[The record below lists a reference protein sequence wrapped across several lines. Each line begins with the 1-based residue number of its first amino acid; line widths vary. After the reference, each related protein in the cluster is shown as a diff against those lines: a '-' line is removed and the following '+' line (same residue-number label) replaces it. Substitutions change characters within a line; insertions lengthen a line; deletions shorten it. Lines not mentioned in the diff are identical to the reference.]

1 MENNDWDEIKKYSEK
16 YEKENIDKY
25 GINLNEQLDK
35 IIQKKYDCLTSIVF
49 CLEDSIKDEALPM
62 AEIELCNNASCAS
75 GTKFK
80 SLILLAIVDCFFP
93 ILAANSS

>member
-35 IIQKKYDCLTSIVF
+35 IIQKKNNNKDKYKKKSNKNIIKNSFNYYFHNNITSIF
-49 CLEDSIKDEALPM
+49 ISSISG
-62 AEIELCNNASCAS
+62 NNGCC
-75 GTKFK
+75 TW
-80 SLILLAIVDCFFP
+80 I
-93 ILAANSS
+93 

>member
-35 IIQKKYDCLTSIVF
+35 IIQKKII
-49 CLEDSIKDEALPM
+49 IKTN
-62 AEIELCNNASCAS
+62 I
-75 GTKFK
+75 KK
-80 SLILLAIVDCFFP
+80 K
-93 ILAANSS
+93 

>member
-35 IIQKKYDCLTSIVF
+35 IIQKKNNNKYKYKKKV
-49 CLEDSIKDEALPM
+49 IKISLKTAL
-62 AEIELCNNASCAS
+62 IIIF
-75 GTKFK
+75 TI
-80 SLILLAIVDCFFP
+80 ILLPFLFQVFLVIMD
-93 ILAANSS
+93 AALGFSSFARN